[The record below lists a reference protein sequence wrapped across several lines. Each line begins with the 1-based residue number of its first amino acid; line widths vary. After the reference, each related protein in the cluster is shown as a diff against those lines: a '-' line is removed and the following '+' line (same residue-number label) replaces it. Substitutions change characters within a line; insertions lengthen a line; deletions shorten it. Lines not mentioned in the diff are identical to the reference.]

1 MNKRELGSCYE
12 KWATSYLIHK
22 GYQIIENNFRCRFGE
37 IDIIAKDKA
46 TLVFVEVKY
55 RKNDN
60 YGTALEAVS
69 LKKQKNIRRVSEYY
83 IMSKKLSIELDIR
96 YDIVAI
102 LGDEVTLLENA
113 F

>member
-1 MNKRELGSCYE
+1 MNKRKLGSRYE
-12 KWATSYLIHK
+12 KWAASYLMHK

-37 IDIIAKDKA
+37 IDIIAKDKT

-69 LKKQKNIRRVSEYY
+69 LKKQKNIRKVSEYY
-83 IMSKKLSIELDIR
+83 IISNKLSMELDIR

-102 LGDEVTLLENA
+102 LGNKVTLLENA